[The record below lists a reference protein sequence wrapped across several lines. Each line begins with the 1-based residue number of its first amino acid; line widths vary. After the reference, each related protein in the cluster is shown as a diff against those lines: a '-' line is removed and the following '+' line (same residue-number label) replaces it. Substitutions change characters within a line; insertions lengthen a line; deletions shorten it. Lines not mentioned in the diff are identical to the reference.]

1 MIEALL
7 MRRLVVEF
15 SAIEPA
21 SFPELSL
28 LERVK
33 SLEMLHILKMTPEEF
48 AAIVRV
54 ELKDPSVRIEDLF
67 PLRGAARFRTELL
80 QKEKGGNYTYFIS
93 IKMRRRANPRDLN
106 TFRPIPSLGSL
117 PYLITPFELRDGK
130 LTLTLLGNSRQ
141 VRTYLEV
148 LENSRTRMHLHY
160 KVVSLM
166 DARFPP
172 SSPITRLTE
181 KQRQVLITAYRLG
194 YYDVPRKITS
204 EELAKKVNL
213 VKSTLSAHVRK
224 AEHRLLTEMLSEYVP
239 R

>member
-1 MIEALL
+1 

-15 SAIEPA
+15 TAVEPA
-21 SFPELSL
+21 NFPAASILR
-28 LERVK
+28 RVK
-33 SLEMLHILKMTPEEF
+33 SLEMLHILKMAPEEF

-54 ELKDPSVRIEDLF
+54 ELKDPSVSIEDLF
-67 PLRGAARFRTELL
+67 PSRGAARFRTELL

-93 IKMRRRANPRDLN
+93 TKMRRRPNPRDLN
-106 TFRPIPSLGSL
+106 AFGPVPQVGSFPYPS
-117 PYLITPFELRDGK
+117 TPFELRDGK
-130 LTLTLLGNSRQ
+130 LTLTFLGNSRQ
-141 VRTYLEV
+141 IRTYLEA

-166 DARFPP
+166 DARFPI
-172 SSPITRLTE
+172 SSPITCLTE
-181 KQRQVLITAYRLG
+181 KQRQVLIAAYRLG
-194 YYDVPRKITS
+194 YYDVPRRITS

-224 AEHRLLTEMLSEYVP
+224 AEHRLLTEILSEYAL